1 MRSRVYKILH
11 TTHVNTY
18 ILNIKTS
25 CSDSYSVNYEKYVQN
40 GCAQYVGLVTS
51 DYLGVVLGVA
61 AGILL
66 LQVISTNIHEL
77 YTFLT

>member
-1 MRSRVYKILH
+1 M
-11 TTHVNTY
+11 
-18 ILNIKTS
+18 KT
-25 CSDSYSVNYEKYVQN
+25 CVQN

-77 YTFLT
+77 YYFFNTLFILHLVNVLSDTLLQLKDK